1 MRKEK
6 KRCKKVGLKKKK
18 SENRKKGCGMRNEI
32 RCNGVKINKIRWQQQ
47 FKLRSGVPRK
57 VWFFKIIV

>member
-6 KRCKKVGLKKKK
+6 KRLKKGGMKEEKKVKIGK
-18 SENRKKGCGMRNEI
+18 ECEMRNEI
-32 RCNGVKINKIRWQQQ
+32 RSKGVRTNKIRQQQQ